1 MMITKKMI
9 TFLKLEMTPSCQ
21 VSSIDRATYFCNSP
35 VVGESRKKTADDL
48 TDEDMTD
55 LMIATTLV
63 QDAVNRRCIEIN
75 EDKDSFVAW
84 RNYNNPGLLFLHQ
97 LCLLIMF
104 LLLLVEDPAVK
115 RLDVEPYY
123 YIPLSVEVLIL
134 LFFCFRLD
142 QLRRSQGYEK
152 WKNPKNLI
160 FSLAIALTFVDI
172 TVYVILREVE
182 GVSVR
187 PNPDGL
193 ERREIFRFM
202 RALRPIFIICSEE
215 KESMRRAVTNIW
227 KTIPDILS
235 VLLLLICSI
244 LLFALMALKLFGERD
259 MTQYGAPSYYF
270 KDYWNS
276 FFDLY
281 VLMTTA
287 NSPDVFMP
295 AYNDSDGWMIFFMIF
310 IILDTYIFMNLFLA
324 VIYNN
329 YKNNVKSDVENILG
343 MKEYKLRRAFRIFQR
358 VFGQVDYSMF
368 KWLMEQTSND
378 RNGIK
383 RNKNNKA
390 YNLCE

>member
-1 MMITKKMI
+1 
-9 TFLKLEMTPSCQ
+9 
-21 VSSIDRATYFCNSP
+21 
-35 VVGESRKKTADDL
+35 
-48 TDEDMTD
+48 MTD

-75 EDKDSFVAW
+75 ENKDSFVAW

-97 LCLLIMF
+97 LCLLIIF

-115 RLDVEPYY
+115 LLDVEPYY

-142 QLRRSQGYEK
+142 QLRRAQGYEK

-160 FSLAIALTFVDI
+160 FVLAIALTFVDI
-172 TVYVILREVE
+172 LVYVILREVE

-276 FFDLY
+276 FYDLY

-287 NSPDVFMP
+287 NSPDIFMP

-343 MKEYKLRRAFRIFQR
+343 MKEKKLRRAFRIFQR
-358 VFGQVDYSMF
+358 VFGQVDYGMF
-368 KWLMEQTSND
+368 KWLMEQTSSD
-378 RNGIK
+378 RKGINRLYTTSFK
-383 RNKNNKA
+383 IKLLLSFKIPT
-390 YNLCE
+390 

>member
-1 MMITKKMI
+1 LAINLDYI
-9 TFLKLEMTPSCQ
+9 
-21 VSSIDRATYFCNSP
+21 SI
-35 VVGESRKKTADDL
+35 VGESRKKTAKDL
-48 TDEDMTD
+48 TDQDMTD

-97 LCLLIMF
+97 LCLLIIF

-115 RLDVEPYY
+115 LLDVEPYY

-142 QLRRSQGYEK
+142 QLRRAQGYEK

-160 FSLAIALTFVDI
+160 FVLAIALTFVDI
-172 TVYVILREVE
+172 LVYVILREVE

-276 FFDLY
+276 FYDLY

-287 NSPDVFMP
+287 NSPDIFMP

-343 MKEYKLRRAFRIFQR
+343 MKEKKLRRAFRIFQR
-358 VFGQVDYSMF
+358 VFGQVDYGMF
-368 KWLMEQTSND
+368 KWLMEQTSSD
-378 RNGIK
+378 RKGIK
-383 RNKNNKA
+383 TLYTTNFIFFKKPN
-390 YNLCE
+390 